1 MSLFGPDRRM
11 TGTSG
16 ERESNHRKR
25 DAREQRTTP
34 TFRMSPHVRLYG
46 VVTLTVIDPVLVVSG
61 SMRIV

>member
-1 MSLFGPDRRM
+1 M